1 MGRQLQV
8 ERTMD
13 EALFYLLKCIVNS
26 ESVSPSFMG
35 GLTSDDWQLL
45 LDLSK
50 KQGVSAVVFDK
61 IQSLPKEVAPPRN
74 ILIGWYSQ
82 AIYVEQQLRKMFSLS
97 AEYADKMYENG
108 IPVVVLKGLAFGV
121 YYPNPMT
128 RECGDLDCYMMG
140 KGKEGDRITAVI
152 GGKVEDGGYK
162 HAHLHYKGLTIEN
175 HYYLTNFNNTRRG
188 VYTERYLQQLI
199 DGGHRQLAN
208 THLLSPSADFNAFF
222 LIKHAL
228 MHFISEGINLRHL
241 LDWAFFLQN
250 EQGSVDWES
259 LLPEMEKCRTI
270 RFAQVMTE
278 MCVEKFGLEVA
289 VEAIRIPTDDRRG
302 HSLVQQV
309 LTDVMKGHTSLHKE
323 NFAQKC
329 VRIARRFGRMW
340 RYRTLASENYW
351 LMVWNTFSFS
361 SYLKRK
367 VKL

>member
-1 MGRQLQV
+1 MN
-8 ERTMD
+8 ET
-13 EALFYLLKCIVNS
+13 LFYLLKCVVS
-26 ESVSPSFMG
+26 AEPLSPSFMG
-35 GLTSDDWQLL
+35 GLTPDDWQTLFEQ
-45 LDLSK
+45 SK

-82 AIYVEQQLRKMFSLS
+82 ALYVEQQLKKMFSLS
-97 AEYADKMYENG
+97 AEYADKMYENDL
-108 IPVVVLKGLAFGV
+108 PVVVLKGLSFGA

-140 KGKEGDRITAVI
+140 KGREGDRITALI

-175 HYYLTNFNNTRRG
+175 HYYLTNFNNTKRG
-188 VYTERYLQQLI
+188 IYTERYLQQLI
-199 DGGHRQLAN
+199 EGGHRQLAK

-228 MHFISEGINLRHL
+228 MHFICEGINLRHL
-241 LDWAFFLQN
+241 LDWAFFLQK
-250 EQGSVDWES
+250 EQESVDWEN
-259 LLPEMEKCRTI
+259 LVPEMEKCRII

-278 MCVEKFGLEVA
+278 MCVEFLGMDISVKSL
-289 VEAIRIPTDDRRG
+289 RIPSEDGTGCALVHQVMQDIMDG
-302 HSLVQQV
+302 HPDIS
-309 LTDVMKGHTSLHKE
+309 KE
-323 NFAQKC
+323 SFLQKC
-329 VRIARRFGRMW
+329 FRILRRFGRMW
-340 RYRTLASENYW
+340 RYRSLASESYW

-367 VKL
+367 VKLE